1 MERIE
6 FPTAIAVYFLIALVL
21 PTVRVWRKHRI
32 WPLVFHREAN
42 PIAGAMGLLFGVF
55 LTALMV
61 WAILY
66 WRLDPLAIG
75 IWGAPDWV
83 AILGWIFIA
92 CGTVITVVA
101 QAQMGTAWRIG
112 IDDRPTDLVA
122 NGLFALSR
130 NPIFS
135 GMILTLIG
143 AVLIAPAVW
152 SILFTP
158 ITILLIAVQTRF
170 EEEHL
175 VELHG
180 EKYIAYAQ
188 QVGRFLPGV
197 GRFPKGSVGIPNAQI
212 SSEQGEWTCD

>member
-21 PTVRVWRKHRI
+21 PTIRVWHKNRI

-42 PIAGAMGLLFGVF
+42 PMARAMGLIFGAF
-55 LTALMV
+55 LIALMV

-66 WRLDPLAIG
+66 WRLDPQAIG

-83 AILGWIFIA
+83 AGLGWLFIA
-92 CGTVITVVA
+92 CGTVITVAA
-101 QAQMGTAWRIG
+101 QGQMGAAWRIG
-112 IDDRPTDLVA
+112 IDDRPTDLIA

-135 GMILTLIG
+135 GMIFTLMG
-143 AVLIAPAVW
+143 AVLVAPAVW
-152 SILFTP
+152 SVLFTSV
-158 ITILLIAVQTRF
+158 TIVLIAVQTRF
-170 EEEHL
+170 EERHL

-197 GRFPKGSVGIPNAQI
+197 GRFPKNSVGMPDAAVL
-212 SSEQGEWTCD
+212 SEQGE

>member
-6 FPTAIAVYFLIALVL
+6 FPAAIAVYFLIALVL
-21 PTVRVWRKHRI
+21 PTIRVWRRHRT
-32 WPLVFHREAN
+32 WPVVFHREAS
-42 PIAGAMGLLFGVF
+42 PIARAMGLLFGGF
-55 LTALMV
+55 LIAFMA

-66 WRLDPLAIG
+66 WRLDPKTLGVWGTPGWLA
-75 IWGAPDWV
+75 V
-83 AILGWIFIA
+83 MGWLFIA
-92 CGTVITVVA
+92 CGTIITVVA
-101 QAQMGTAWRIG
+101 QGQMGTAWRIG

-122 NGLFALSR
+122 NGLFAWSR

-152 SILFTP
+152 SIFFASLTV
-158 ITILLIAVQTRF
+158 LVIAVQVRF

-180 EKYIAYAQ
+180 ETYIAYARR
-188 QVGRFLPGV
+188 VGRFVPGV
-197 GRFPKGSVGIPNAQI
+197 GTFPKSGVGTPDAAI
-212 SSEQGEWTCD
+212 

>member
-6 FPTAIAVYFLIALVL
+6 YPTAIGVYFLIALVL
-21 PTVRVWRKHRI
+21 PTIRVWRKHRI
-32 WPLVFHREAN
+32 WPVVFHREAN
-42 PIAGAMGLLFGVF
+42 PIARAMGLLFGAF
-55 LTALMV
+55 LIALMV
-61 WAILY
+61 WSILY

-83 AILGWIFIA
+83 AILGWLFIA
-92 CGTVITVVA
+92 CGTLITVVA
-101 QAQMGTAWRIG
+101 QGQMGTAWRIG
-112 IDDRPTDLVA
+112 IDDRLTDLVA

-170 EEEHL
+170 EEKHL
-175 VELHG
+175 IELHG

-197 GRFPKGSVGIPNAQI
+197 GRFPKSSVGMPDAAIY
-212 SSEQGEWTCD
+212 SEQGE

>member
-1 MERIE
+1 MDRIE
-6 FPTAIAVYFLIALVL
+6 FPTAIAAYFLIALVL
-21 PTVRVWRKHRI
+21 PTLRVWRKHRI
-32 WPLVFHREAN
+32 WPLVFHREEN
-42 PIAGAMGLLFGVF
+42 PIARAMGLLFGAF
-55 LTALMV
+55 LIALMV

-66 WRLDPLAIG
+66 WRLDPPAIG

-83 AILGWIFIA
+83 AGLGWLFIA

-101 QAQMGTAWRIG
+101 QGQMGTAWRIG
-112 IDDRPTDLVA
+112 IDDRPTELVA

-135 GMILTLIG
+135 GMIFTLMG

-152 SILFTP
+152 SILFASV
-158 ITILLIAVQTRF
+158 TIVLIAVQTRF
-170 EEEHL
+170 EEKHL

-188 QVGRFLPGV
+188 QVGRFAPGV
-197 GRFPKGSVGIPNAQI
+197 GRFPKNGVGMPEAAIH
-212 SSEQGEWTCD
+212 SERGE

>member
-6 FPTAIAVYFLIALVL
+6 FPTAIAAYFLIALVV
-21 PTVRVWRKHRI
+21 PTLRVWRRHGT
-32 WPLVFHREAN
+32 WPVVFHREAN
-42 PIAGAMGLLFGVF
+42 PVARAMGLLFGVF
-55 LTALMV
+55 LIALMV

-83 AILGWIFIA
+83 ANLGWLFIA
-92 CGTVITVVA
+92 CGTVTTVVA
-101 QAQMGTAWRIG
+101 QGQMGRAWRIG
-112 IDDRPTDLVA
+112 IDDRPTELVA

-135 GMILTLIG
+135 GMIFTLMG

-152 SILFTP
+152 SILFAS
-158 ITILLIAVQTRF
+158 ITIVLIAVQTRF
-170 EEEHL
+170 EEKHL

-197 GRFPKGSVGIPNAQI
+197 GKFTKKGVGMPDAAIH
-212 SSEQGEWTCD
+212 GERGE

>member
-6 FPTAIAVYFLIALVL
+6 FPAAIAVYFLIALVL
-21 PTVRVWRKHRI
+21 PTLRVWRRHRT
-32 WPLVFHREAN
+32 WPVVFHREAN
-42 PIAGAMGLLFGVF
+42 PIARAMGLLFGAF
-55 LTALMV
+55 LIALMV

-66 WRLDPLAIG
+66 WRLDPRDIG

-83 AILGWIFIA
+83 AGLGWLFIA

-101 QAQMGTAWRIG
+101 QGQMGTAWRIG
-112 IDDRPTDLVA
+112 IDDRPTELVA

-135 GMILTLIG
+135 GMIFTLMG

-152 SILFTP
+152 SILFASV
-158 ITILLIAVQTRF
+158 TIVLIAVQTRF
-170 EEEHL
+170 EEKHL

-180 EKYIAYAQ
+180 QTYIAYAQ

-197 GRFPKGSVGIPNAQI
+197 GKFPKDSVGMPDAAIY
-212 SSEQGEWTCD
+212 SGQGE

>member
-6 FPTAIAVYFLIALVL
+6 LPTAIAIYFLIALVL
-21 PTVRVWRKHRI
+21 PTIRVWRKHRI
-32 WPLVFHREAN
+32 WPVVFHREAN
-42 PIAGAMGLLFGVF
+42 PIARALGLLFGAF
-55 LTALMV
+55 LIALMV

-83 AILGWIFIA
+83 AILGWLFIA

-101 QAQMGTAWRIG
+101 QGQMGTAWRIG
-112 IDDRPTDLVA
+112 IDDRPTDLVT
-122 NGLFALSR
+122 NGLFLLSR

-135 GMILTLIG
+135 GMTLTLIG

-152 SILFTP
+152 SILFAS

-170 EEEHL
+170 EEKHL

-180 EKYIAYAQ
+180 EKYIAYAR

-197 GRFPKGSVGIPNAQI
+197 GRFPRRSVGMSDATIH
-212 SSEQGEWTCD
+212 SEQGE